1 MSLLNDALRKNN
13 REQQSQG
20 KIAGGPAL
28 GPVQQRKRSRRY
40 WLTGIGV
47 ALILVVGVGTGLV
60 VHSIEA
66 PSVLAREPA
75 TGIAT
80 RGQVAEEPTTPVPVG
95 VTGVTGGS
103 AALATDSRT
112 DAPKTTPDATQ
123 GEMPEIED
131 VRPETVSLPPLSKQA
146 ASPEPD
152 PQKKNPDASAGFY
165 PDGSEEIASVQ
176 TSKRDRAAMR
186 PAEQVSQAERYYRK
200 ALSYHRQG
208 RLNRAI
214 ALYRQVVQSQPQ
226 HFDARF
232 NLVSA
237 YIHTGEFSKAHR
249 IAIELYHQDGTNQ
262 DVLLNLAIAKIGMG
276 QSREALQ
283 LLDQVA
289 DLPQAS
295 MFTVYLHKGIACRN
309 LNQMDAAFNWYKKA
323 EALDPDNPQL
333 LFNLALAYDRQQRY
347 GEAAF
352 YYQKYLQLAEI
363 DESLSNKNVRR
374 RMNTLRSYLAEE
386 NSREQ
391 KVQ

>member
-28 GPVQQRKRSRRY
+28 GPVQRRKRSRRY

-47 ALILVVGVGTGLV
+47 ALILVFGVGTGLV

-66 PSVLAREPA
+66 PVLALEPSID
-75 TGIAT
+75 IAK
-80 RGQVAEEPTTPVPVG
+80 RRQVAERTTTPKPEDVKG
-95 VTGVTGGS
+95 AAGKS
-103 AALATDSRT
+103 AELAMDTRADE
-112 DAPKTTPDATQ
+112 PKTMPDATK
-123 GEMPEIED
+123 EKMPGTED
-131 VRPETVSLPPLSKQA
+131 VRPETVSSTRLSKQA

-176 TSKRDRAAMR
+176 TSKRDREAMR
-186 PAEQVSQAERYYRK
+186 PAEQVSQAQRYYRK

-214 ALYRQVVQSQPQ
+214 ALYRQVVQSQPH
-226 HFDARF
+226 HFGARF

-262 DVLLNLAIAKIGMG
+262 EVLSNLAIAKIGMG
-276 QSREALQ
+276 QSREALH

-295 MFTVYLHKGIACRN
+295 MFTVYLHKGIAYRN
-309 LNQMDAAFNWYKKA
+309 LNQMDPALDWYKKA
-323 EALDPDNPQL
+323 EALNPDNPEL

-363 DESLSNKNVRR
+363 DESLSNKNVRQ
-374 RMNTLRSYLAEE
+374 RMNILRSYLAEE
-386 NSREQ
+386 TSQEQ